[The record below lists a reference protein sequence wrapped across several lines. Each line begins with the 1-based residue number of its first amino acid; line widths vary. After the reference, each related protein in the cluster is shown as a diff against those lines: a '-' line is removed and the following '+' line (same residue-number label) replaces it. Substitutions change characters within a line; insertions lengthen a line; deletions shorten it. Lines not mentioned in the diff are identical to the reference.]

1 MRVKLFP
8 KVSTLKIRAASPKTC
23 REACSKVG
31 MHAHASEGK
40 LGDGDVFFV
49 LHFPFNTSG
58 GRRVLGSWTRNFS
71 KLNATHSYFWRYRS
85 VPYLWASAS
94 VDGRIVLCTGGNR
107 SRDDGIEPL
116 AHRKTCSG
124 LPYLQEKSELRRCL
138 GFSCQFS
145 SLPLGISEL
154 VFVDSA

>member
-49 LHFPFNTSG
+49 LHFPFNTSA
-58 GRRVLGSWTRNFS
+58 TEEFS
-71 KLNATHSYFWRYRS
+71 VRGPVTS
-85 VPYLWASAS
+85 V
-94 VDGRIVLCTGGNR
+94 N
-107 SRDDGIEPL
+107 
-116 AHRKTCSG
+116 
-124 LPYLQEKSELRRCL
+124 
-138 GFSCQFS
+138 
-145 SLPLGISEL
+145 
-154 VFVDSA
+154 